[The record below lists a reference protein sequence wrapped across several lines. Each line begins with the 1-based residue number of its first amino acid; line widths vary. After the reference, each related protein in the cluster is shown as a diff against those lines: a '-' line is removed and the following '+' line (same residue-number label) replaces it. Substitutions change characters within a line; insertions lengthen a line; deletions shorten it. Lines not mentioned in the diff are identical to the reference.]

1 MSQPPHKSHFE
12 KRFEFVTN
20 PDVAAWED
28 VVRLT
33 TVHEGWAMSVHDYK
47 VWLDAFG
54 PDNFCLLVALEKGS
68 KELIGSVCSATYPSV
83 KGSKRLTTVGMFFIR
98 PDHRGTGLGME
109 LFNRLLSN
117 PKVADDNKG
126 LTGVPPM
133 APKYAKVFGFDK
145 FTEWTVY
152 TIKAK
157 ISDLQPDKLKVPG
170 GIKVTDPE
178 SAGWDRIYQYDAKF
192 VGGVHRDAYLKA
204 WISSPAAHVKVALN
218 SSGEIV
224 GLGVIREAYNKR
236 LSVGPLY
243 AENEATAG
251 AILRS
256 ILESIGHVAGFTEM
270 LIWPPS
276 TMKGTVDLMN
286 ALTDGK
292 AKNVGHIY
300 VQFTKEKL
308 EVPVENVYGITEY
321 AMSVV

>member
-1 MSQPPHKSHFE
+1 
-12 KRFEFVTN
+12 
-20 PDVAAWED
+20 
-28 VVRLT
+28 
-33 TVHEGWAMSVHDYK
+33 MSVHDYK

-54 PDNFCLLVALEKGS
+54 PENFCLLVALEKDS
-68 KELIGSVCSATYPSV
+68 EELVGSVCSATYPSV
-83 KGSKRLTTVGMFFIR
+83 NGSKRLTAVGMFFIR

-109 LFNRLLSN
+109 LFSRLLFN

-152 TIKAK
+152 TIQAK
-157 ISDLQPDKLKVPG
+157 ISDLQPNKLEIPKR
-170 GIKVTDPE
+170 IKMTEPE
-178 SAGWDRIYQYDAKF
+178 SVGWDRIYQYDAKF
-192 VGGVHRDAYLKA
+192 MGGVNRYAYLKA
-204 WISSPAAHVKVALN
+204 WISSPAAHAKVALN
-218 SSGEIV
+218 ESGEII
-224 GLGVIREAYNKR
+224 GLGVVREAYNKR

-243 AENEATAG
+243 AHNDAVAG
-251 AILRS
+251 ALLCS
-256 ILESIGHVAGFTEM
+256 VLESIENLAEFAEM

-276 TMKGTVDLMN
+276 TTKGTVDLMN

-300 VQFTKEKL
+300 VQFTKERL